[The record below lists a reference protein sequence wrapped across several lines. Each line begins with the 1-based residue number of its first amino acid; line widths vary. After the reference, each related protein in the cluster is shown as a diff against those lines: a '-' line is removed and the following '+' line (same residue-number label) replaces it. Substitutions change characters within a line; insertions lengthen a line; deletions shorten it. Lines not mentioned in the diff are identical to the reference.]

1 MASTRINI
9 VAAGDVLIN
18 RTAPD
23 SALRHL
29 APLLRNA
36 DLSMCNLEGV
46 LGDGLAPL
54 PGRGGIAIAPAA
66 NASALAV
73 FDVVSLANNHSLDAG
88 HAGLFSTLAA
98 LHDNG
103 VRPVG
108 AGKSW
113 RQAWAPLV
121 IECRETTLACIAV
134 SAILRVGY
142 EAGASSPGIAALRS
156 TDFYASRFPGAIV
169 PGAPPR
175 IHTEVNDDDWRLLE
189 RAVRDARDQAEWVV
203 LNLHWGDH
211 TAPFGLTQLERQT
224 ARRLGELGVDAVV
237 GHHHHTLRGIEFI
250 GGMPV
255 LYGLGHLVFDQ
266 PGYAEKFAREHP
278 DCAGLSDQALEARF
292 GRYAHFPRNAG
303 FLFDETS
310 RWTAVAHLSLS
321 REEGASVSL
330 VPLRLGAQASPEV
343 IARGSDSW
351 RAFQQFIALC
361 QNVVGPATRI
371 EDRGI
376 EIDGLAAFSVVRD
389 TD

>member
-18 RTAPD
+18 RAAPE
-23 SALRHL
+23 SALQRL

-46 LGDGLAPL
+46 LGDGVEPL

-88 HAGLFSTLAA
+88 HAGLFSTLDA
-98 LHDNG
+98 LNDTG
-103 VRPVG
+103 VRSVG
-108 AGKSW
+108 AGQS
-113 RQAWAPLV
+113 RREAWAPLV
-121 IECRETTLACIAV
+121 MARRETTIACIAA

-142 EAGASSPGIAALRS
+142 DAGVSSPGIAALRS

-169 PGAPPR
+169 PGALPR
-175 IHTEVNDDDWRLLE
+175 IHTEVNDNDWRLLE
-189 RAVRDARDQAEWVV
+189 QAVRDARDQAEWVV
-203 LNLHWGDH
+203 LSLHWGDH

-224 ARRLGELGVDAVV
+224 ARRLSELDVDAVV
-237 GHHHHTLRGIEFI
+237 GHHHHALRGIEFI
-250 GGMPV
+250 GRMPV

-266 PGYAEKFAREHP
+266 PGYAERFAREQP
-278 DCAGLSDQALEARF
+278 ECVGLSDDALEARF
-292 GRYAHFPRNAG
+292 GRYAHFPRNSG

-330 VPLRLGAQASPEV
+330 VPLRLGAQASPEM
-343 IARGSDSW
+343 IARGSESW
-351 RAFQQFIALC
+351 RDFLSFIAQC
-361 QNVVGPATRI
+361 QHVVGPVTRI

-376 EIDGLAAFSVVRD
+376 EIDGLAVLSVVCD
-389 TD
+389 AD